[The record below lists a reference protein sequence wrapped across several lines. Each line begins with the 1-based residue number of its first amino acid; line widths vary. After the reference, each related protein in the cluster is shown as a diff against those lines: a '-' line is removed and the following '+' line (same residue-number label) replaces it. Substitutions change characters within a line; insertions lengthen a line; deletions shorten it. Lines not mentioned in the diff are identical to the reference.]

1 MMENPVRRPMFPP
14 IADTISTNLT
24 ALSFSILSNVGVS
37 KKILMDFKPG
47 LIFGSVFSYTEKQ
60 KVKNSGDF

>member
-14 IADTISTNLT
+14 IADTISTNFT

-37 KKILMDFKPG
+37 KKILTYFNLLFHNVP
-47 LIFGSVFSYTEKQ
+47 LQYI
-60 KVKNSGDF
+60 